1 MIKIVLAGEPIGKG
15 RPRMAKTTGH
25 VYTPP
30 RTASYEN
37 RLAWAA
43 QAEMKGR
50 KLMDGPLDVSIRAY
64 LGIPAS
70 MTKVKRALA
79 QAGYAWPTKK
89 PDIDNFCKSALDSLN
104 KVVFLDDSQVVR
116 CLVEKH
122 WSDQPRL
129 EIIITQRLTA
139 CDDNVF

>member
-43 QAEMKGR
+43 QTEMKGR
-50 KLMDGPLDVSIRAY
+50 KLMDGPLDVSIRVY

-89 PDIDNFCKSALDSLN
+89 PDYDNVAKILDALN
-104 KVVFLDDSQVVR
+104 KVVWLDDAQVVR

-129 EIIITQRLTA
+129 EIIITQRLTT
-139 CDDNVF
+139 CNDDVF